1 MNYDSNGL
9 IVQLDGDGGDTA
21 GREGDYWFFVGVN
34 KYFCSR
40 NFKDVLFMLQVNAGE
55 FVRNPVHYNDP
66 KDFSRDQT
74 VPLIL
79 AMGEMK
85 EYNILKLVFWK
96 QVKRFGA
103 YQNFSVKW
111 SKELPDNDERYKK
124 ILGRIWVKGDIGSP
138 EDFGYYIRAFRWG
151 WLYPVL
157 LVSDIQLL
165 MNSFIRVIRGSDTN
179 TSDDINHTL
188 GLIQAQNIY
197 ATPISWVARLVYK
210 WLRRGGVQRA
220 WDNYFDP
227 RTNANSFNEM
237 YRPLIRN
244 M

>member
-55 FVRNPVHYNDP
+55 FIRNPVHYNDP

-96 QVKRFGA
+96 QVRNWFR
-103 YQNFSVKW
+103 YQN
-111 SKELPDNDERYKK
+111 
-124 ILGRIWVKGDIGSP
+124 GDIGFLG
-138 EDFGYYIRAFRWG
+138 DFGYYIRAFRWG

-157 LVSDIQLL
+157 LISDIQLL

-210 WLRRGGVQRA
+210 WLRRGGVQKA
-220 WDNYFDP
+220 WDNYFNP
-227 RTNANSFNEM
+227 KSNANSFNEM
-237 YRPLIRN
+237 YRPLIKK